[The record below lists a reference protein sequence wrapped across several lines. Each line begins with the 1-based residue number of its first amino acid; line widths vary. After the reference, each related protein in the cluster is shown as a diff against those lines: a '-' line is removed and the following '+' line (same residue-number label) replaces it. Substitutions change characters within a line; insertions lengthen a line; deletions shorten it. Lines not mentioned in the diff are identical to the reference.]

1 MRNLTRVWVAAV
13 AVWALAWAG
22 AAQAVPIYVGA
33 TGSTNGSA
41 VAITPGVPGALN
53 TVLPASTLTAT
64 TNLFANNI
72 DLTLG
77 TQLTFSGDS
86 QSLYTNG
93 TDQNFGPSTLLQFTT
108 SQGMFSFLASTVHL
122 EQLTTP
128 VPITDAGY
136 AQVYEGLLR
145 YDGVAPTA
153 VGPSDIPPPTFE
165 DTQGALI
172 FFFNSPDGSYGDAAF
187 FLVTGP
193 APVVPEPSTLALC
206 GMGLGLVALQ
216 VRRRRQAARSL

>member
-33 TGSTNGSA
+33 SGSTNGSA
-41 VAITPGVPGALN
+41 VGITPGVPGALN
-53 TVLPASTLTAT
+53 TVLPAATLTAA

-93 TDQNFGPSTLLQFTT
+93 DPQSFGPSSLLQFTT
-108 SQGMFSFLASTVHL
+108 SQGMFSFLASRVRL

-128 VPITDAGY
+128 IPFTDAGY
-136 AQVYEGLLR
+136 AQVYEGVLR
-145 YDGVAPTA
+145 YDGV
-153 VGPSDIPPPTFE
+153 GPPAMQPPAIPPATFE
-165 DTQGALI
+165 NTEGVLI
-172 FFFNSPDGSYGDAAF
+172 FFFNSPDGSYGNAAF
-187 FLVTGP
+187 ILVTQPPP
-193 APVVPEPSTLALC
+193 AVPEPSTLALC

-216 VRRRRQAARSL
+216 VRRRRQVA

>member
-41 VAITPGVPGALN
+41 VVITPGVPGALN

-86 QSLYTNG
+86 QSLYING
-93 TDQNFGPSTLLQFTT
+93 TDQNFGPSLLLQFTT
-108 SQGMFSFLASTVHL
+108 AQGMFSFLASTVHL

-193 APVVPEPSTLALC
+193 APVVPEPSTLLLVGSGLAGLAL
-206 GMGLGLVALQ
+206 M
-216 VRRRRQAARSL
+216 RRRRAERNAQA